1 MSIADSEIETA
12 RKTWGD
18 SLIEIS
24 KAYDEHGIDAAR
36 ALAEKVLDSTYG
48 YNLGPV
54 LFKPTLSGGEF
65 TFRTTKQGAL
75 SYFVGHDKNYPDDAG
90 FGLKSWRKVTSKTAA
105 TFVEADLGIWMGNFH
120 FTNSN
125 DEVTTVDKT
134 FGYKKGADGALL
146 IVLHHS
152 SLPYQK
158 PS

>member
-12 RKTWGD
+12 RKAWGD

-36 ALAEKVLDSTYG
+36 ALAEKVLDRAYG

-54 LFKPTLSGGEF
+54 LFKPTLSGGEL

-75 SYFVGHDKNYPDDAG
+75 SYFVGHDKNYPDDAR
-90 FGLKSWRKVTSKTAA
+90 FGLKSWRKVKSKTAA
-105 TFVEADLGIWMGNFH
+105 TFVEGDVGIWMGNFN
-120 FTNSN
+120 FINRN

-134 FGYKKGADGALL
+134 FGYKKGSDGTLR